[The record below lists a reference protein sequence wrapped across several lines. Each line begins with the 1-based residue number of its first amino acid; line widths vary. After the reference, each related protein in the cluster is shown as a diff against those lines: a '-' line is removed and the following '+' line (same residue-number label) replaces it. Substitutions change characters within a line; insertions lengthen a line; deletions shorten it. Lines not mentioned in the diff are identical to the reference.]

1 MEVVTRYARSGDL
14 QIAYQV
20 VGEGPLDV
28 VVVPSFLSNIELG
41 WELPGLARF
50 LERLASFARLI
61 LFDRRGGGM
70 SDGLPGRRRWR
81 SRSTTSRR

>member
-1 MEVVTRYARSGDL
+1 M

-28 VVVPSFLSNIELG
+28 VVVPSFMSNIELG
-41 WELPGLARF
+41 WDLPGSARF

-61 LFDRRGGGM
+61 LFDRRGAGM
-70 SDGLPGRRRWR
+70 SGGPPG
-81 SRSTTSRR
+81 